1 MKFVASMAR
10 SRSAGGR
17 WSPSVV
23 KNIRKRHVLS
33 QTALARMVGVGL
45 NTVYLWEKGLTQP
58 RAGVRARVL
67 ELAKVNGAEIARRLK
82 KAGLKE
88 GMKKPGRK
96 PGARAKKAGKAARKP
111 ARKPARRRRK

>member
-1 MKFVASMAR
+1 MKRKKSAAR
-10 SRSAGGR
+10 TTARRPAAGR
-17 WSPSVV
+17 WSPSIV
-23 KNIRKRHVLS
+23 KRIRKRHRLS

-58 RAGVRARVL
+58 RRAARARVL
-67 ELAKVNGAEIARRLK
+67 GLVRAGEAEILGLLR

-96 PGARAKKAGKAARKP
+96 PKSARRP
-111 ARKPARRRRK
+111 AARRRAR

>member
-1 MKFVASMAR
+1 MKSSAAKAR
-10 SRSAGGR
+10 NHAAGGR

-23 KNIRKRHVLS
+23 KQLRKRHQLS

-67 ELAKVNGAEIARRLK
+67 RLTRSSAAEVKAGLRKV
-82 KAGLKE
+82 GLKE

-96 PGARAKKAGKAARKP
+96 PKRGAKAR
-111 ARKPARRRRK
+111 